1 VSFAPALEE
10 GIPMIH
16 ATPMPS
22 LRRFLALGAT
32 TAVLAASLVACG
44 SSAPATAPA
53 ASTVPVTPSP
63 AASTAAASVP
73 TATPAATPAPTTAAS
88 GPTAADAAAGLKI
101 DSPYTLTALPGALQ
115 QTLESQMA
123 AGLGAFGSSV
133 NVGFRQIDGGNAA
146 GSILMVIAFPSG
158 SLSATAYQA
167 ALAGMGSSMGAT
179 FETSTVDGVDVANGK
194 AATGGL
200 AVFHIG
206 DHMLVVISPA
216 AAESLPIA
224 TALIKANQ

>member
-1 VSFAPALEE
+1 MTHLALLS
-10 GIPMIH
+10 
-16 ATPMPS
+16 TP
-22 LRRFLALGAT
+22 RRF
-32 TAVLAASLVACG
+32 AVLGTMALVMTASLVGCG
-44 SSAPATAPA
+44 SAAPASAPAA
-53 ASTVPVTPSP
+53 AATPSP
-63 AASTAAASVP
+63 AATPAASVAAES
-73 TATPAATPAPTTAAS
+73 TAPSSAAS
-88 GPTAADAAAGLKI
+88 APATGADPAAGLAI
-101 DSPYTLTALPGALQ
+101 DSPYSLSALPPALQ

-123 AGLGAFGSSV
+123 AGLGAFGDTV
-133 NVGFRQIDGGNAA
+133 KVGFRQIAGGNAA

-179 FETSTVDGVDVANGK
+179 FDTSTVGGVDVANGK
-194 AATGGL
+194 ASTGGV

>member
-1 VSFAPALEE
+1 MTHEALL
-10 GIPMIH
+10 
-16 ATPMPS
+16 PS
-22 LRRFLALGAT
+22 PRRFLALGAT
-32 TAVLAASLVACG
+32 TVVMAVSLIGCG
-44 SSAPATAPA
+44 SSTPA
-53 ASTVPVTPSP
+53 ASAAPVASTAAATPSP
-63 AASTAAASVP
+63 AASTAAAS
-73 TATPAATPAPTTAAS
+73 TQAATPTPTTAAS
-88 GPTAADAAAGLKI
+88 APAAADPAAGLAI
-101 DSPYTLTALPGALQ
+101 GAPYNLTPLPAALQ

-123 AGLGAFGSSV
+123 TSLGAFGDAV
-133 NVGFRQIDGGNAA
+133 KIGFRQIGGGNSA

-179 FETSTVDGVDVANGK
+179 FDTSTVDGVQVANGK
-194 AATGGL
+194 ASTGGV

>member
-1 VSFAPALEE
+1 MV
-10 GIPMIH
+10 H
-16 ATPMPS
+16 ATPIPS
-22 LRRFLALGAT
+22 FRRFLALGAM
-32 TAVLAASLVACG
+32 TAVLAASVVACG

-53 ASTVPVTPSP
+53 ASTVPATPSPAVTQSP
-63 AASTAAASVP
+63 AASTAVASVP
-73 TATPAATPAPTTAAS
+73 AVTPAPTTAAS
-88 GPTAADAAAGLKI
+88 GPAVADAAAGLAI

-133 NVGFRQIDGGNAA
+133 KVGFRQIDGGNAA